1 MPAELNKKEQLL
13 NTSDFNSL
21 SDNVKGLQSSKKRLK
36 FFQFFENQISFKVI
50 LFLQKVHSL
59 KVPKKYGVMN
69 LMLTY
74 FFPHGKTNSCGV
86 LISFYDNINY
96 YVKKSLSDNSGRIL
110 VLDVTID
117 SREYLFFD
125 RYNRNTEPKEL
136 KVLESISKI
145 LKDFKDLIEK
155 YIIFA
160 GDFNLF
166 F

>member
-1 MPAELNKKEQLL
+1 M
-13 NTSDFNSL
+13 
-21 SDNVKGLQSSKKRLK
+21 
-36 FFQFFENQISFKVI
+36 
-50 LFLQKVHSL
+50 
-59 KVPKKYGVMN
+59 
-69 LMLTY
+69 
-74 FFPHGKTNSCGV
+74 

-96 YVKKSLSDNSGRIL
+96 YVKKNLSDNSGRIL

-117 SREYLFFD
+117 GRKYLFFD

>member
-1 MPAELNKKEQLL
+1 M
-13 NTSDFNSL
+13 
-21 SDNVKGLQSSKKRLK
+21 
-36 FFQFFENQISFKVI
+36 
-50 LFLQKVHSL
+50 
-59 KVPKKYGVMN
+59 
-69 LMLTY
+69 
-74 FFPHGKTNSCGV
+74 

-155 YIIFA
+155 YIIFS

>member
-1 MPAELNKKEQLL
+1 M
-13 NTSDFNSL
+13 
-21 SDNVKGLQSSKKRLK
+21 
-36 FFQFFENQISFKVI
+36 
-50 LFLQKVHSL
+50 
-59 KVPKKYGVMN
+59 
-69 LMLTY
+69 
-74 FFPHGKTNSCGV
+74 

-96 YVKKSLSDNSGRIL
+96 YVKKNLSDNSGRIL

-117 SREYLFFD
+117 GREYLFFD

-136 KVLESISKI
+136 KVLETIPKI